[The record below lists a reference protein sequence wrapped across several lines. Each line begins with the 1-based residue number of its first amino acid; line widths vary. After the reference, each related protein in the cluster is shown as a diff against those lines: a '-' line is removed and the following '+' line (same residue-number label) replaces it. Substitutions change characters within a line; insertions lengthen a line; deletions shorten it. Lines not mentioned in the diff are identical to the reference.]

1 LKFGTKSIS
10 CGFQHYQTVF
20 PLHTDLLSLSSIKK
34 ANDQSRSGG
43 VNIVPGLFSGPL
55 MNRLLD
61 GWDLSAIATLASGTT
76 FKH

>member
-1 LKFGTKSIS
+1 VSQPLQLLQLSIS
-10 CGFQHYQTVF
+10 
-20 PLHTDLLSLSSIKK
+20 
-34 ANDQSRSGG
+34 NDQLRSGG
-43 VNIVPGLFSGPL
+43 FYIVPGLFSGPHR